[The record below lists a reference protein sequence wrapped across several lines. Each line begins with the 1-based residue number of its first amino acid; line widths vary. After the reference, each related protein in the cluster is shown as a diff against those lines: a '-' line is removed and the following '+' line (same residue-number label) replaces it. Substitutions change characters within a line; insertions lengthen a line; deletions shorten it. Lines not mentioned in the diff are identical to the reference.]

1 MLLLSCKE
9 LAGQIAARA
18 SDFKRAGISSREM
31 ETQLQKNREAVE
43 MMEIARESANA
54 EYEEELRQT
63 VLQNF
68 QMAEETFR
76 AVYNTGNLRQ

>member
-1 MLLLSCKE
+1 
-9 LAGQIAARA
+9 
-18 SDFKRAGISSREM
+18 
-31 ETQLQKNREAVE
+31 